1 MKKIFAFLFVFTFAF
16 IFPQQ
21 AGSWRIYTS
30 MRNIND
36 FVISNNSIWGA
47 STGGAFQYNP
57 NDGTYKK
64 FTKIE
69 GMTGINVT
77 AIVKDNS
84 GNVWFGSSNGAL
96 DVLNAGSN
104 QIGSIPDI
112 LNSDRANKQI
122 NSLQSSG
129 DTIIAAT
136 DFGIT
141 LIDPKNKVLYDTFFK
156 FDYLISNSKINFAAK
171 YDLIYGASD
180 NGAIIQKSGSTN
192 LSAPES
198 WTVYS
203 INNGLPS
210 NKIYKIVKYGNS
222 IIAATDKGISKFNGL
237 GFETYIPQLINYN
250 ITDLYVN
257 NNSLFILDS
266 GNNVYSF
273 ANENLVKIYSFPSA
287 VINIKL
293 DSHYGLLG
301 SSSNGIMQ
309 INNNQTNKI
318 FPNGPL
324 ANIFYDLGVDN
335 DGTLWVGSGTDKT
348 GIGFYSLKNDFWTN
362 YNMSSYPNL
371 PSNAYFKVYCSPDNT
386 TYIGSWGFGF
396 VRIKNGGISIFSTA
410 ITGMAGIPIDPNY
423 LVVTGFAQDSK
434 NNLWFL
440 DYGAADRKNLAVLT
454 KDSSY
459 YHFLIPATSTV
470 DLKAQ
475 MDLVIDQYDT
485 KWYISNDQFSRGLIY
500 FNENNTFNDPSD
512 DKSSF
517 VQNLNSNTVNSV
529 VVDKRGDLWVG
540 TSLGVN
546 IITNTYTIATTQ
558 SPQLSISPPV
568 FILRQQNINCI
579 LVDPLNQKWV
589 GTNQGLF
596 LVDQD
601 GTNLLA
607 VYNSKNSPLLS
618 DIILNLAIDQNT
630 GTVYVST
637 DAGLISLKTPSV
649 KPVDS
654 FSGLR
659 FYPSPYRLKNDNNTL
674 TIDGL
679 IADTDI
685 KILTISG
692 KLVREFSSPGGKI
705 AYWDGRNDGG
715 SLVSSGIYI
724 IVAYDKEG
732 NSVASGK
739 IAILRQ

>member
-1 MKKIFAFLFVFTFAF
+1 
-16 IFPQQ
+16 
-21 AGSWRIYTS
+21 

-36 FVISNNSIWGA
+36 FVISNNAIWGA
-47 STGGAFQYNP
+47 STGGAFQFNP

-64 FTKIE
+64 FTKVE
-69 GMTGINVT
+69 GMTGINIT
-77 AIVKDNS
+77 ATTFDKS

-96 DVLNAGSN
+96 DVLTVGPN

-112 LNSDRANKQI
+112 LNSDRSNKQI

-141 LIDPKNKVLYDTFFK
+141 LIDPKDKVLYDTFFK

-171 YDLIYGASD
+171 YDLIYAASD

-203 INNGLPS
+203 TINGLPS
-210 NKIYKIVKYGNS
+210 NKMYKIVKFGNS

-237 GFETYIPQLINYN
+237 GFETYIPQLNNFN

-257 NNSLFILDS
+257 NDTLYILDS
-266 GNNVYSF
+266 GINVYTF
-273 ANENLVKIYSFPSA
+273 ANENLVKIYSFPSS
-287 VINIKL
+287 VNNIKA
-293 DSHYGLLG
+293 DTHYGLLG
-301 SSSNGIMQ
+301 SGSNGIMQ
-309 INNNQTNKI
+309 IINNQINNI

-324 ANIFYDLGVDN
+324 ANLFSDLGVDN

-348 GIGFYSLKNDFWTN
+348 GIGFYSLLNGNWTN
-362 YNMSSYPNL
+362 YNASSYPIL
-371 PSNAYFKVYCSPDNT
+371 PTNSYFRVYCAPDDI
-386 TYIGSWGFGF
+386 TYIGNWGRGF
-396 VRIKNGGISIFSTA
+396 ARIKNGNINIFSSA
-410 ITGMAGIPIDPNY
+410 ITGMLGIPKDPKF
-423 LVVTGFAQDSK
+423 LVVTGLAEDSK

-440 DYGAADRKNLAVLT
+440 NYGAADRKNLAILT
-454 KDSSY
+454 PDSTY
-459 YHFLIPATSTV
+459 YHFLIPATLNLDV
-470 DLKAQ
+470 EAQ
-475 MDLVIDQYDT
+475 TNLVIDQYDT
-485 KWYISNDQFSRGLIY
+485 KWYISNDQKNHGLIY
-500 FNENNTFNDPSD
+500 FNENNTFTDPSD
-512 DKSSF
+512 DKSAF
-517 VQNLNSNTVNSV
+517 VQNLNTEFVNSV
-529 VVDKRGDLWVG
+529 VVDKRGDVWVG

-546 IITNTYTIATTQ
+546 VITNTYTITTTQ
-558 SPQLSISPPV
+558 NPQLSISSV
-568 FILRQQNINCI
+568 FTLRQQNINCI

-601 GTNLLA
+601 GTNLLS

-630 GTVYVST
+630 GTIYVST
-637 DAGLISLKTPSV
+637 DAGIISLKTTSV

-654 FSGLR
+654 FSGLHI
-659 FYPSPYRLKNDNNTL
+659 YPSPFKLKNDNKNL

-692 KLVREFSSPGGKI
+692 KLVREFSSPGGRI
-705 AYWDGRNDGG
+705 AFWDGRNDGG

-739 IAILRQ
+739 IAIIRQ

>member
-1 MKKIFAFLFVFTFAF
+1 MKKILAFLFVFTYTFNF
-16 IFPQQ
+16 SQQ
-21 AGSWRIYTS
+21 AGNWKIYTS

-47 STGGAFQYNP
+47 STGGAFQYNL

-64 FTKIE
+64 FTKVE
-69 GMTGINVT
+69 GMTGINITSTVLD
-77 AIVKDNS
+77 KS
-84 GNVWFGSSNGAL
+84 GNVWFGGSNGAL
-96 DVLNAGSN
+96 DELNIGSN
-104 QIGSIPDI
+104 QIGTIPDI
-112 LNSDRANKQI
+112 LNSDRPNKQI

-141 LIDPKNKVLYDTFFK
+141 LIDPNNKVLFDTFFK

-171 YDLIYGASD
+171 YDLIYAASD

-203 INNGLPS
+203 VNNGLPS
-210 NKIYKIVKYGNS
+210 NKIYKIIKFGNS
-222 IIAATDKGISKFNGL
+222 IIAASDKGISKYNGQ
-237 GFETYIPQLINYN
+237 GFETYIPQLINFN

-257 NNSLFILDS
+257 NDTLFILDS
-266 GNNVYSF
+266 GINVYSF
-273 ANENLVKIYSFPSA
+273 ANGNLDKIYSFSSS
-287 VINIKL
+287 VNNIKL
-293 DSHYGLLG
+293 DSRYGLLG
-301 SSSNGIMQ
+301 SSSNGIIQ
-309 INNNQTNKI
+309 LKNDQLINI

-324 ANIFYDLGVDN
+324 ANLFYDLGVDN
-335 DGTLWVGSGTDKT
+335 DGTLWVGSGTDIS
-348 GIGFYSLKNDFWTN
+348 GIGFYSLHNDYWTN
-362 YNMSSYPNL
+362 YNVSSNPIL
-371 PSNAYFKVYCSPDNT
+371 PSNAYFKVYCSTDNV
-386 TYIGSWGFGF
+386 TYIGNWGRGF
-396 VRIKNGGISIFSTA
+396 VRIRNSSINIFSSA
-410 ITGMAGIPIDPNY
+410 ITGMVGIPKDPNY
-423 LVVTGFAQDSK
+423 LVVTGLAQDSK

-440 DYGAADRKNLAVLT
+440 NYGAADRKNLAILT

-459 YHFLIPATSTV
+459 YHFLIPATSNM

-475 MDLVIDQYDT
+475 MDLVIDQFDT
-485 KWYISNDQFSRGLIY
+485 KWYISNDQTRRGLIY

-512 DKSSF
+512 DKSAF
-517 VQNLNSNTVNSV
+517 VQNLNTDIINTV

-546 IITNTYTIATTQ
+546 IITNTYTITAAQ
-558 SPQLSISPPV
+558 NPQLSISSV
-568 FILRQQNINCI
+568 FTLRQQNINCI

-596 LVDQD
+596 LVNPD

-607 VYNSKNSPLLS
+607 VYDSKNSPLLS

-637 DAGLISLKTPSV
+637 DAGLISLRTTSV

-654 FSGLR
+654 FSGIR
-659 FYPSPYRLKNDNNTL
+659 IYPSPFKLKNDNNNL

-692 KLVREFSSPGGKI
+692 KLVREFSSPGGRI
-705 AYWDGRNDGG
+705 AYWDGRNDNG

-739 IAILRQ
+739 IAIIRQ

>member
-1 MKKIFAFLFVFTFAF
+1 MKKTLAFLFVVTFTFN
-16 IFPQQ
+16 FPQQ
-21 AGSWRIYTS
+21 AGSWKIYTS
-30 MRNIND
+30 MRSINN
-36 FVISNNSIWGA
+36 FVVSNNSIWGA

-57 NDGTYKK
+57 SDGTYKK
-64 FTKIE
+64 FTKVD
-69 GMTGINVT
+69 GMTGINITTT
-77 AIVKDNS
+77 AIDKS

-96 DVLNAGSN
+96 DVFNIVTN
-104 QIGSIPDI
+104 QFGSIPDI
-112 LNSDRANKQI
+112 LNSDKSNKQI
-122 NSLQSSG
+122 SSLQSSG

-141 LIDPKNKVLYDTFFK
+141 LIDPKNNVLYDTFFK
-156 FDYLISNSKINFAAK
+156 FDYLSSNSKINFAVK
-171 YDLIYGASD
+171 YDLIYAASD
-180 NGAIIQKSGSTN
+180 NGAIIQKTGSTN

-203 INNGLPS
+203 TINGLPS
-210 NKIYKIVKYGNS
+210 NNVCKIVKYGNS

-257 NNSLFILDS
+257 NDTLFILES
-266 GNNVYSF
+266 GINVYSF
-273 ANENLVKIYSFPSA
+273 VNENLVKIYSFSSS
-287 VINIKL
+287 VNNIKTN
-293 DSHYGLLG
+293 SQYGLLG
-301 SSSNGIMQ
+301 SSSNGIIQ
-309 INNNQTNKI
+309 LKNNQTSNI

-324 ANIFYDLGVDN
+324 ANLFYDLGADN
-335 DGTLWVGSGTDKT
+335 NGTVWVGSGTDVS
-348 GIGFYSLKNDFWTN
+348 GVGFYSLQNDYWTN
-362 YNMSSYPNL
+362 YNTSSNPIL
-371 PSNAYFKVYCSPDNT
+371 PTNAYFKVYCSPDNI
-386 TYIGSWGFGF
+386 TYIGSWGRGF
-396 VRIKNGGISIFSTA
+396 ARIKNGSINIFSSA
-410 ITGMAGIPIDPNY
+410 ITGMVGIPTDPKY
-423 LVVTGFAQDSK
+423 LVVTGFVQDSK

-440 DYGAADRKNLAVLT
+440 NYGSADRKNLAVLT
-454 KDSSY
+454 KDSTY
-459 YHFLIPATSTV
+459 YHFLIPATSNA

-500 FNENNTFNDPSD
+500 FNENNTFNDASD
-512 DKSSF
+512 DKSAF
-517 VQNLNSNTVNSV
+517 VQNLNTNVVNSIA
-529 VVDKRGDLWVG
+529 VDKRGDLWVG

-546 IITNTYTIATTQ
+546 IVTNTYTIATTQ
-558 SPQLSISPPV
+558 TPQLSISSV

-637 DAGLISLKTPSV
+637 DAGLISLKTTSV

-659 FYPSPYRLKNDNNTL
+659 LYPSPFKLKNDNNIL

-692 KLVREFSSPGGKI
+692 KLVREFSSPGGRI

-724 IVAYDKEG
+724 IVAYDTAG

-739 IAILRQ
+739 IAVLRQ

>member
-1 MKKIFAFLFVFTFAF
+1 MKKTLAFLFVITSTFN
-16 IFPQQ
+16 FPQQ
-21 AGSWRIYTS
+21 TGSWKIYTS

-64 FTKIE
+64 FTKVE
-69 GMTGINVT
+69 GMTGINIT
-77 AIVKDNS
+77 ATAVDKS

-96 DVLNAGSN
+96 DVLNVGSN
-104 QIGSIPDI
+104 QLGSIPDI
-112 LNSDRANKQI
+112 LNSDKSTKQI

-141 LIDPKNKVLYDTFFK
+141 LIDPKNNVLYDTFFK
-156 FDYLISNSKINFAAK
+156 FDYLTSNSKINFAAK
-171 YDLIYGASD
+171 YDLIYAASD

-192 LSAPES
+192 LSAPEA

-203 INNGLPS
+203 TNNGLPS
-210 NKIYKIVKYGNS
+210 NNIYKIVRFNNS

-237 GFETYIPQLINYN
+237 GFEIYIPQLINYN

-257 NNSLFILDS
+257 NDTLFILDS
-266 GNNVYSF
+266 GINVYSF
-273 ANENLVKIYSFPSA
+273 ANENLVKIYSFSSP
-287 VINIKL
+287 VNNIKVN
-293 DSHYGLLG
+293 SQYGLLG
-301 SSSNGIMQ
+301 SSSNGIIQ
-309 INNNQTNKI
+309 LKNNQTSNI

-324 ANIFYDLGVDN
+324 ANLFYDLGADN
-335 DGTLWVGSGTDKT
+335 DGTVWVGSGTDVS
-348 GIGFYSLKNDFWTN
+348 GVGFYSLQNDYWTN
-362 YNMSSYPNL
+362 YNTSSNPIL
-371 PSNAYFKVYCSPDNT
+371 PTNAYFKVYCSPDNI
-386 TYIGSWGFGF
+386 TYIGSWGRGF
-396 VRIKNGGISIFSTA
+396 VRLKNGSINIFSTT
-410 ITGMAGIPIDPNY
+410 ITGMVGIPTDPNY

-440 DYGAADRKNLAVLT
+440 NYGAADRKNLAVLT

-459 YHFLIPATSTV
+459 YHFLIPATSTIDV
-470 DLKAQ
+470 KAQ
-475 MDLVIDQYDT
+475 MNLVIDQYDT
-485 KWYISNDQFSRGLIY
+485 KWYVSNDQFNRGLIY
-500 FNENNTFNDPSD
+500 FNENNTFNDASD
-512 DKSSF
+512 DKSAF
-517 VQNLNSNTVNSV
+517 VQNLNTNIINSV

-546 IITNTYTIATTQ
+546 VITNTYTIATTQ
-558 SPQLSISPPV
+558 NPQLSISSV

-618 DIILNLAIDQNT
+618 DIILNLTIDQNT
-630 GTVYVST
+630 GIVYVST
-637 DAGLISLKTPSV
+637 DAGLISLKTTSV

-659 FYPSPYRLKNDNNTL
+659 IYPSPFKIKNDNNTL

-679 IADTDI
+679 IANTDI

-692 KLVREFSSPGGKI
+692 KLVREFSSPGGRI

-724 IVAYDKEG
+724 IIAYDKEG
-732 NSVASGK
+732 NSVTSGK
-739 IAILRQ
+739 IAIIRQ